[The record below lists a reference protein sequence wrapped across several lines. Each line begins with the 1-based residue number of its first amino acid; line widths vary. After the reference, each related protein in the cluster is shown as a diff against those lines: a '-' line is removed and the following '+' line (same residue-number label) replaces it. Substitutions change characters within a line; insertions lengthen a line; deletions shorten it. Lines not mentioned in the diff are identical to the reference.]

1 MPAANPVL
9 IEVMRGGAVES
20 RHRGAVAIVD
30 STGRRTISWGDTK
43 TAVFP
48 RSAVK
53 PLQALP
59 MVESGAAEALAVS
72 PGELALACASH
83 SGEEMH
89 VKGVEIWLARLGL
102 SADDLV
108 CGPHPPL
115 GEAAAADLLRTGTAP
130 SRLHNNCSGK
140 HAGFLTLARHI
151 GVSTV
156 GYANSAHPVQLQV
169 LATLAE
175 LADFDVERASIA
187 TDGCGVPVVAV
198 PLQGLA
204 RAFARFAA
212 PDCPPDARAAAACRV
227 SGSMTKHP
235 SMIGGAG
242 RFDTLVVEAAGG
254 TLLVKS
260 GAEGVACA
268 ALLDQG
274 VGIAVKIDDG
284 GKRAVETAMA
294 ALLLRFASPDSR
306 LRQTLEAWV
315 PMPIRDTRGE
325 SVGAVRPA
333 AGWLD

>member
-1 MPAANPVL
+1 MPEANPVL
-9 IEVMRGGAVES
+9 IEVIRGGEVES
-20 RHRGAVAIVD
+20 RHRGAAAIVD
-30 STGRRTISWGDTK
+30 STGGCRGYWGNVE

-72 PGELALACASH
+72 AREMALACASH

-89 VKGVEIWLARLGL
+89 VTGVDAWLRRLGL

-115 GEAAAADLLRTGTAP
+115 GDAAGAGLLRNGRAP
-130 SRLHNNCSGK
+130 TRLHNNCSGK

-151 GVSTV
+151 GAPTV
-156 GYANSAHPVQLQV
+156 GYADLTHPVQRQV

-175 LADFDVERASIA
+175 LADFDAERASIA
-187 TDGCGVPVVAV
+187 TDGCGVPVMAV

-204 RAFARFAA
+204 RAFARFSA
-212 PDCPPDARAAAACRV
+212 PDCLPNVRAAAVRRV
-227 SGSMTKHP
+227 SAAMTGHP

-242 RFDTLVVEAAGG
+242 RFDTLVVESAGG

-268 ALLDQG
+268 ALLDRG
-274 VGIAVKIDDG
+274 LGIALKIDDG
-284 GKRAVETAMA
+284 AKRAAEAAMA
-294 ALLLRFASPDSR
+294 ALLLRFASPNAR
-306 LRQTLEAWV
+306 
-315 PMPIRDTRGE
+315 
-325 SVGAVRPA
+325 A
-333 AGWLD
+333 APDA